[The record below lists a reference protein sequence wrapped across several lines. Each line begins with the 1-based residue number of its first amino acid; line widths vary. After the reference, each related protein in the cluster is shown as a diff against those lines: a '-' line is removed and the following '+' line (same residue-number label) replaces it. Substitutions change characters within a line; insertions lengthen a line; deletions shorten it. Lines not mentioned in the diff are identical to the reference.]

1 MTLATETPHT
11 AAPAPAGA
19 ASVIDVL
26 GALDKRRAHGV
37 LRLADD
43 GVLHIADGA
52 VVAAVCRHTAGAAPG
67 TDRGLAALL
76 ALFDAAYFLL
86 GSAAA
91 PQFIPGPVRG
101 GGPGISAATL
111 LHERERRRA
120 ALDAVWASPSADT
133 VPVVPVRR
141 VRRQR
146 VILTGPQAEL
156 LLNADGRRTP
166 VRLARDLG
174 RAAFPCLLAVRGLAA
189 AGLIETAPPTEPA
202 APRAAPPAPAVPG
215 TAPDGWA
222 PPDLDL
228 LVRLRTALT
237 ELV

>member
-1 MTLATETPHT
+1 MTLATERPHT
-11 AAPAPAGA
+11 SAPIPAAAAG
-19 ASVIDVL
+19 VVDEL
-26 GALDKRRAHGV
+26 WTLEKRRAHGV
-37 LRLADD
+37 LRLAGE

-52 VVAAVCRHTAGAAPG
+52 VVAAESRHTSGAAPG
-67 TDRGLAALL
+67 DARDLAALL

-86 GSAAA
+86 GSPAE
-91 PQFIPGPVRG
+91 PLFIPGPVRG
-101 GGPGISAATL
+101 GGPGVSASTL
-111 LHERERRRA
+111 VHEGERRRA

-133 VPVVPVRR
+133 LPVVPVRR

-156 LLNADGRRTP
+156 LLNADGLRTP

-189 AGLIETAPPTEPA
+189 AGLIETAAPAEPA
-202 APRAAPPAPAVPG
+202 APRAAPPVP
-215 TAPDGWA
+215 TLSDGWA

-228 LVRLRTALT
+228 LTRLRTALT